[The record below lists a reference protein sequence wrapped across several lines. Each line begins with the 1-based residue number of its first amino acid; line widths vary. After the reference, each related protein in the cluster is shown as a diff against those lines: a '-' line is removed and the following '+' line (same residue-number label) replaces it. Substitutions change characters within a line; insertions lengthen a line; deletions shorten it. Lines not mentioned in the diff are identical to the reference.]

1 MAKPHK
7 LGLSLKLETRKIFKS
22 STIKKL
28 NSQPIIFQGW
38 NRKKKS
44 IFKTCQRKKDSNKKN
59 RIKFEKRK
67 KNMEDEVV
75 KKIKNLSQTKY
86 IAIKRMRTRFEK
98 KLKNKSEVN
107 WKIIV
112 IL

>member
-7 LGLSLKLETRKIFKS
+7 LGLFLKLETRKIFKS

-44 IFKTCQRKKDSNKKN
+44 ILKTCQRKKDSNKK
-59 RIKFEKRK
+59 IG
-67 KNMEDEVV
+67 
-75 KKIKNLSQTKY
+75 LS
-86 IAIKRMRTRFEK
+86 
-98 KLKNKSEVN
+98 
-107 WKIIV
+107 
-112 IL
+112 

>member
-7 LGLSLKLETRKIFKS
+7 LGLSLKLETRKIFKL

-38 NRKKKS
+38 NHKKKS
-44 IFKTCQRKKDSNKKN
+44 ILKTCQRKKDSNKKN
-59 RIKFEKRK
+59 WIKFEKRK

-75 KKIKNLSQTKY
+75 KKNQKLITNKIYCNQKN
-86 IAIKRMRTRFEK
+86 E
-98 KLKNKSEVN
+98 N
-107 WKIIV
+107 
-112 IL
+112 

>member
-38 NRKKKS
+38 SRKKKS
-44 IFKTCQRKKDSNKKN
+44 ILKTCLRKKDSNKKN
-59 RIKFEKRK
+59 GIKFEKRK

-75 KKIKNLSQTKY
+75 KKNQKLITNKIYCNQKN
-86 IAIKRMRTRFEK
+86 E
-98 KLKNKSEVN
+98 N
-107 WKIIV
+107 
-112 IL
+112 